1 MAALTMAAKE
11 SALSDAPPTSAPSTS
26 SFVRKPATLSGLAEP
41 PYSTRMPSAVAFPKI
56 SVSVARMAPQT
67 SWASSAVAVLPVP
80 MAQMG
85 S

>member
-1 MAALTMAAKE
+1 ML
-11 SALSDAPPTSAPSTS
+11 P
-26 SFVRKPATLSGLAEP
+26 GLAEP
-41 PYSTRMPSAVAFPKI
+41 PYSTRMPAAVSAPKT
-56 SVSVARMAPQT
+56 STSVARMAPQT